1 MQQHGWT
8 LLFHDNLIEQM
19 MRLRAAVL
27 RAQEDDPHGFGE
39 CPKFC
44 VRGLNGYPTM
54 VG

>member
-8 LLFHDNLIEQM
+8 LLFQ
-19 MRLRAAVL
+19 
-27 RAQEDDPHGFGE
+27 E

>member
-1 MQQHGWT
+1 MGG
-8 LLFHDNLIEQM
+8 LPLYRGLANAMAIKVV
-19 MRLRAAVL
+19 ASS
-27 RAQEDDPHGFGE
+27 GE

>member
-1 MQQHGWT
+1 MGPPHN
-8 LLFHDNLIEQM
+8 LLE
-19 MRLRAAVL
+19 
-27 RAQEDDPHGFGE
+27 GGE

>member
-1 MQQHGWT
+1 MKAGI
-8 LLFHDNLIEQM
+8 FFIC
-19 MRLRAAVL
+19 RVK
-27 RAQEDDPHGFGE
+27 PSSGE